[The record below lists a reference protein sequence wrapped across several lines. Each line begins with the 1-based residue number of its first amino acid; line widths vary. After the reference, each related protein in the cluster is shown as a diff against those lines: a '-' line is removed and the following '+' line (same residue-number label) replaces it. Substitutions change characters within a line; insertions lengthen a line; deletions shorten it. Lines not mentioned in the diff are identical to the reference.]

1 MTWTYDILAL
11 AAAASW
17 ALGSTLSVAPSR
29 HLGAIAYSR
38 WRMLLVAAMLWAA
51 TLLWLGRPS
60 IGAAQLWPLALSGVI
75 GVFIGD
81 SANFAALNRLGPRRT
96 GVLFAT
102 HAAFSAVLGYLLFDE
117 RMSSQALLGA
127 VMAMAGIVI
136 AIAFGQRRGE
146 SHAWEATHDRL
157 RIGVLLGLT
166 AGLSQSVGTLLA
178 KPAMAAGINP
188 VEASA
193 VRVSAACVAHFGLL
207 AVSPTVAA
215 ARAPIDRRVLAQTGL
230 SGFVGMGVGM
240 TLLLLALRHG
250 DVGMVAILSSVT
262 PILVLP
268 VLWIAFKRPPAPGA
282 WVGAI
287 LTVVGMALILSR

>member
-11 AAAASW
+11 AVAASW

-29 HLGAIAYSR
+29 RLGAIAFSR
-38 WRMLLVAAMLWAA
+38 WRMLLVAAMMWAA
-51 TLLWLGRPS
+51 TLLGAGRAG
-60 IGAAQLWPLALSGVI
+60 IGATQLWPLLLSGVVGI
-75 GVFIGD
+75 FIGD

-102 HAAFSAVLGYLLFDE
+102 HAVFSAGLGFLLFDE
-117 RMSSQALLGA
+117 RMSLQALSGA
-127 VMAMAGIVI
+127 VMAMVGIVV
-136 AIAFGQRRGE
+136 AIGFGQRTDE
-146 SHAWEATHDRL
+146 SHKWEATHDRL
-157 RIGVLLGLT
+157 RTGVLLGLT

-193 VRVSAACVAHFGLL
+193 IRVSAACVAHFGLL
-207 AVSPTVAA
+207 AVAPSVAA
-215 ARAPIDRRVLAQTGL
+215 ARTPIDRRVLAQTGL

-262 PILVLP
+262 PVFVLP
-268 VLWIAFKRPPAPGA
+268 VLWVAFKRAPAPGA
-282 WVGAI
+282 WLGAL
-287 LTVVGMALILSR
+287 LTVAGTALILSR

>member
-38 WRMLLVAAMLWAA
+38 WRMLLVAMMLWAA

-60 IGAAQLWPLALSGVI
+60 IGAAQLWPLVLSGVVGI
-75 GVFIGD
+75 FIGD

-117 RMSSQALLGA
+117 RMNAQALLGA

-136 AIAFGQRRGE
+136 AIAFGRRRGE
-146 SHAWEATHDRL
+146 SHDWEATHDRL
-157 RIGVLLGLT
+157 RVGVLLGLT

-207 AVSPTVAA
+207 AAAPTVAA

-240 TLLLLALRHG
+240 TLLLLALRYG

-262 PILVLP
+262 PIFVLP
-268 VLWIAFKRPPAPGA
+268 VLWVAFKRVPAPGA

-287 LTVVGMALILSR
+287 LTVAGMALILSR